1 VSPATATP
9 LYWRLPVTEHPSDR
23 TAGGAVA
30 QSDAVR
36 DQLIGAVID
45 FLTGQDLLTKQ
56 DIRIA
61 LEREIACAGPGAL
74 LDLRDRLRM
83 DAGWGY
89 YPPDPLSRRIHH
101 LLADRF
107 LRADS
112 IVTGMAHLNR
122 VAAAANAVIVAN
134 HVSYADANVIDVLL
148 QRTCGAAVANRLTAL
163 AGPKIFSDRRRRFSS
178 LCFGTIKVPQS
189 ADVSSEEA
197 VLTARDVARAAR
209 QSIDAALARLAA
221 GDLLL
226 LFGEGTRSRT
236 AEMQRM
242 LPGTARYLATPG
254 TIVVPIGLAGAEH
267 LFPIGDPTIHPARVV
282 MAVGRP
288 IGADGLRARAAGD
301 RRLVMDAIGL
311 ALADV
316 LPPEYRGAY
325 RDADAFADASKLLE
339 DCR

>member
-1 VSPATATP
+1 M
-9 LYWRLPVTEHPSDR
+9 TEPTSDR

-36 DQLIGAVID
+36 DALIGAVID
-45 FLTGQDLLTKQ
+45 FLTGQDLLTQ
-56 DIRIA
+56 EEIRTA
-61 LEREIACAGPGAL
+61 LAREIDCAGPAAL
-74 LDLRDRLRM
+74 LDLRERLRV

-89 YPPDPLSRRIHH
+89 YPPDPLARRIHH
-101 LLADRF
+101 VLADRF
-107 LRADS
+107 LCAES
-112 IVTGMAHLNR
+112 LVTGTAHLSH
-122 VAAAANAVIVAN
+122 AAAAPSAVIVAN
-134 HVSYADANVIDVLL
+134 HVSYADANVIEVLL
-148 QRTCGAAVANRLTAL
+148 QRSCGAAVASRLTAL

-209 QSIDAALARLAA
+209 QSIDAAFARLAA
-221 GDLLL
+221 GDLLVM
-226 LFGEGTRSRT
+226 FGEGTRSRT

-242 LPGTARYLATPG
+242 LPGTARYLARPG
-254 TIVVPIGLAGAEH
+254 TTVVPVGLAGAEH

-288 IGADGLRARAAGD
+288 LAAQTLFARANGD
-301 RRLVMDAIGL
+301 RRVVMDAIGL
-311 ALADV
+311 AVADV
-316 LPPEYRGAY
+316 LPPEYRGVY
-325 RDADAFADASKLLE
+325 GDRRLFADASKALE

>member
-1 VSPATATP
+1 M
-9 LYWRLPVTEHPSDR
+9 TEPTSDR

-36 DQLIGAVID
+36 DALIGAVID
-45 FLTGQDLLTKQ
+45 FLSGQDLLTQ
-56 DIRIA
+56 QEIRTA
-61 LEREIACAGPGAL
+61 LAREIDCAGPAAL

-89 YPPDPLSRRIHH
+89 YPPDPLARRIHH
-101 LLADRF
+101 VLADRF
-107 LRADS
+107 LRAES
-112 IVTGMAHLNR
+112 SVAGTVHLNH
-122 VAAAANAVIVAN
+122 VAAAPSAVIVAN
-134 HVSYADANVIDVLL
+134 HVSYADANVIEVLL
-148 QRTCGAAVANRLTAL
+148 QRTCGASVASRLTAL

-209 QSIDAALARLAA
+209 QSIDAAFARLAG
-221 GDLLL
+221 GDLLVM
-226 LFGEGTRSRT
+226 FGEGTRSRT

-242 LPGTARYLATPG
+242 LPGTARYLARPG
-254 TIVVPIGLAGAEH
+254 TIVVPVGLAGAEH

-288 IGADGLRARAAGD
+288 LAAATLFARADGD

-311 ALADV
+311 AVADV
-316 LPPEYRGAY
+316 LPPDYRGVY
-325 RDADAFADASKLLE
+325 RDRHLFADASKVLE
-339 DCR
+339 GCR

>member
-1 VSPATATP
+1 
-9 LYWRLPVTEHPSDR
+9 VTEQTSDR
-23 TAGGAVA
+23 TGGGAVA

-36 DQLIGAVID
+36 DALIGAVIE
-45 FLTGQDLLTKQ
+45 FLSGQDLLTQQ
-56 DIRIA
+56 DIRAA
-61 LEREIACAGPGAL
+61 LEREIACAGAGAL

-89 YPPDPLSRRIHH
+89 HPPDPLSRRIHH

-112 IVTGMAHLNR
+112 MVTGMTHLNE
-122 VAAAANAVIVAN
+122 VAAAPNAVIVAN
-134 HVSYADANVIDVLL
+134 HVSYADANVIEVLL
-148 QRTCGAAVANRLTAL
+148 QRACGAAVANRLTAL

-189 ADVSSEEA
+189 AEVSSEEA

-209 QSIDAALARLAA
+209 QSIDAARARLAA

-242 LPGTARYLATPG
+242 LAGTARYLAAPATL
-254 TIVVPIGLAGAEH
+254 VVPVGLAGAEH

-288 IGADGLRARAAGD
+288 IGAGRLFAHAGGD

-311 ALADV
+311 AVADV
-316 LPPEYRGAY
+316 LPPAYRGAY
-325 RDADAFADASKLLE
+325 RDTGSFADAVKLLE

>member
-1 VSPATATP
+1 
-9 LYWRLPVTEHPSDR
+9 VTEPTSDR

-30 QSDAVR
+30 DSDAVR
-36 DQLIGAVID
+36 DALIGAVID
-45 FLTGQDLLTKQ
+45 FLSGQDLLTQQ
-56 DIRIA
+56 DIRTA
-61 LEREIACAGPGAL
+61 LAHEIACAGRGAL
-74 LDLRDRLRM
+74 LDLRERLRM

-89 YPPDPLSRRIHH
+89 YPPDPLARRIHH
-101 LLADRF
+101 VLADRF

-112 IVTGMAHLNR
+112 LVTGTAHLNH
-122 VAAAANAVIVAN
+122 VAVAPSAVIVAN
-134 HVSYADANVIDVLL
+134 HVSYADANVIEVLL
-148 QRTCGAAVANRLTAL
+148 QRTCGAAVAGRLTAL

-209 QSIDAALARLAA
+209 QSIDAAFARLAA
-221 GDLLL
+221 GDLLV

-242 LPGTARYLATPG
+242 LPGTARYLARPNA
-254 TIVVPIGLAGAEH
+254 IVVPVGIAGAEH

-288 IGADGLRARAAGD
+288 LAAETLFARAAGD
-301 RRLVMDAIGL
+301 RRVVVDAIGL
-311 ALADV
+311 AVADV
-316 LPPEYRGAY
+316 LPAEYRGVY
-325 RDADAFADASKLLE
+325 RDRGLFADASKVLE